1 MWKKSYIWYFEFFL
15 LGVAIEQLVDRKIIK
30 CNEVLFSILVISIFS
45 LLMYQ
50 LIRLLRSAIE
60 EGRKKKK

>member
-15 LGVAIEQLVDRKIIK
+15 LGVVIEQLVDRKIIK

-45 LLMYQ
+45 LFMYQ
-50 LIRLLRSAIE
+50 LLRSAIE